1 MNTLLATAVQWLR
14 SFLRWFLLQ
23 SALRE
28 ALPMSSED
36 IILIRQRDVDAENG
50 LTQSEYTRLQR
61 LP

>member
-1 MNTLLATAVQWLR
+1 VQWLV

-23 SALRE
+23 SAVRE

-36 IILIRQRDVDAENG
+36 IILIQQRDMDTENG
-50 LTQSEYTRLQR
+50 LTQSKYTRLQQ